1 MGPHEVAVVAGLE
14 PAACALTVRHA
25 RPVRLTTIVWYP
37 TAVSRRAMLL
47 CRSCC
52 RLAGRA
58 KLERTRVI
66 ETQLSS
72 LATRHPTLGRP
83 QAPAQLRPPRGHPNL
98 VMGTLPAACLE
109 PLDSTCTVHLPL
121 TRRAHRCQCFKGML
135 AEGCAH
141 DAHAPEGTSR
151 LAGGPAPR
159 AVSLPSS
166 GTQTWSRTRTERLSA
181 ACSAT

>member
-1 MGPHEVAVVAGLE
+1 MDPHVAVVAGLE

-25 RPVRLTTIVWYP
+25 RPVRLTTIDWYP
-37 TAVSRRAMLL
+37 TAVSRRAVLL
-47 CRSCC
+47 CRSCR

-58 KLERTRVI
+58 KIGADEGNRTLPCFVGNDAGHLGRIRILRLDYVPHGD
-66 ETQLSS
+66 S
-72 LATRHPTLGRP
+72 PTLSWGRY
-83 QAPAQLRPPRGHPNL
+83 RN
-98 VMGTLPAACLE
+98 ACLE
-109 PLDSTCTVHLPL
+109 PLASTCTGH
-121 TRRAHRCQCFKGML
+121 RRITSAAHRYLCFSGML

-141 DAHAPEGTSR
+141 DAHSREGTSR